1 MKNIERIYN
10 WWLDNQRWNALIR
23 QKVNIYKIVQC
34 WRQGQCSGAVAR
46 TPSFLEK
53 AADLLVNYTK
63 VLGKRTL
70 AHKLLVSSQQLM
82 RSFKLTSEP
91 PTKLEFMSGK
101 NKAKTV
107 GQILELDIEIGDQQ
121 TDYPFMKLCKE
132 GYVIPMKQE
141 FTPVTV
147 DKLHKSDRFP
157 RCPIG

>member
-1 MKNIERIYN
+1 
-10 WWLDNQRWNALIR
+10 
-23 QKVNIYKIVQC
+23 
-34 WRQGQCSGAVAR
+34 
-46 TPSFLEK
+46 
-53 AADLLVNYTK
+53 
-63 VLGKRTL
+63 
-70 AHKLLVSSQQLM
+70 
-82 RSFKLTSEP
+82 
-91 PTKLEFMSGK
+91 MSGK